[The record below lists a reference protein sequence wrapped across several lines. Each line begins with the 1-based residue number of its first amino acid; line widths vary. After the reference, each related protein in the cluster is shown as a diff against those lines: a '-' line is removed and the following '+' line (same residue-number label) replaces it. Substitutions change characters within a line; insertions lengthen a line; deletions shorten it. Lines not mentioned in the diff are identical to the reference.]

1 MSGNFFF
8 PLAKH
13 RETITGAKISHL
25 KSSVRLTAAA
35 GEGDL
40 HALVLIGETVS
51 SGGDFMSGPFVNRAG
66 NTLSRVAN
74 AFSRVNERGRLGS
87 HKLSY
92 KDWLEHISRI
102 KCQELLQEEVT

>member
-13 RETITGAKISHL
+13 RETITGAKISLIL

-51 SGGDFMSGPFVNRAG
+51 SGGGFMSGPFVTRDG
-66 NTLSRVAN
+66 NTLSRVA
-74 AFSRVNERGRLGS
+74 NERGRLGS